1 MRRRTFLLAGLG
13 ATGALIFGWSLVPP
27 RQRLRTTHLP
37 DLPAGTVP
45 LNGWLAIAPDSSVTI
60 IAPKAEMGQGI
71 HTALAMLVAEEL
83 DCDWSQV
90 RVTHSGVDRIYNN
103 IAAIVDGLPFHED
116 LDSEPLVRGVRWL
129 TAKTMREIGVMMTGG
144 SSSVRDVW
152 EVARQAGATARAS
165 LVAAA
170 SQRTGVPVN
179 QCRTERGVVICGERR
194 LPYGELLQDAAAQ
207 RVSSTTLKPASAW
220 TIVGRDRGRLDA
232 EAKSSGMP
240 MFGLDVRVDG
250 MRYAAVTMAPAIGG
264 TVASFDRAAAMQQPG
279 VRAVVPLEGSS
290 FGDVPG
296 VAIIADSWW
305 QAKQALA
312 ALKVQWN
319 AGPHATLDS
328 GQIMRTLHEA
338 AQQDDGLPLRSVGE
352 AKEAIAKAAR
362 VLDVSYE
369 APYLA
374 HATMEPMNATVRVNP
389 DGAEVWT
396 GTQVPG
402 FARAAAAKV
411 LGLDDEQITLH
422 QVVLGGGFGRR
433 LEVDYVAQAAA
444 IAKAMPGTAV
454 QTVWS
459 REDDMR
465 HDFYR
470 PAAVTRWRAALDAN
484 GSLTGVVAHSA
495 AQAPFKSLSKRLGL
509 MFTSYG
515 PDKTIAEGTFDQPY
529 EFPAIHAS
537 STEVM
542 LPVPVGSWR
551 SVGYSH
557 QGFFLESFVDELAHE
572 AKQDPLRYR
581 QTLLAKHPR
590 ARAALDTVAT
600 ESEWFT
606 PISPAPDGQPR
617 ARGVALVRSFGTVV
631 AMVAEVSLSPTGV
644 IRVHRVITA
653 VDAGVA
659 VNPSGIRQQVES
671 AVVYGLSA
679 VLHGDVVIEEG
690 RVRPGNFHEYRP
702 LRMSECPE
710 IVTIIMPSS
719 EVPSGVGEPALPAI
733 APAVG
738 NALFAL
744 TGTRSRSLPL
754 RTSTTATHATTGTG
768 A

>member
-13 ATGALIFGWSLVPP
+13 ATGALVFGWSLVPP
-27 RQRLRTTHLP
+27 RQRLRTGHLP
-37 DLPAGTVP
+37 ELPSGTVP

-71 HTALAMLVAEEL
+71 HTALATLVAEEL

-90 RVTHSGVDRIYNN
+90 RVTHSGVDTIYNN

-116 LDSEPLVRGVRWL
+116 LNGEPLVRGVRWL
-129 TAKTMREIGVMMTGG
+129 TAKTMREVGVMMTGG

-165 LVAAA
+165 LLAAA
-170 SQRTGVPVN
+170 AQRTGVPATA
-179 QCRTERGVVICGERR
+179 CRTERGVVICGDRT
-194 LPYGELLQDAAAQ
+194 LPYGELLQEAAAQ
-207 RVSSTTLKPASAW
+207 RVNSATLKPAQAW
-220 TIVGRDRGRLDA
+220 TIIGRDRGRLDA
-232 EAKSSGMP
+232 DAKSTGAP

-250 MRYAAVTMAPAIGG
+250 MRYAAVNMAPTIGG
-264 TVASFDRAAAMQQPG
+264 TVAGFDRTAAMQQPG
-279 VRAVVPLEGSS
+279 VRAVVSLEGSS
-290 FGDVPG
+290 FGDAPG

-305 QAKQALA
+305 QAKQALR
-312 ALKVQWN
+312 ALNVQWN
-319 AGPHATLDS
+319 TGPHAALDS
-328 GQIMRTLHEA
+328 AQIMRTLREA
-338 AQQDDGLPLRSVGE
+338 AQHDEGLPLRSVGE
-352 AKEAIAKAAR
+352 AKEAIAKGPR
-362 VLDVSYE
+362 VLDVTYD

-374 HATMEPMNATVRVNP
+374 HATMEPMNAVVRVNAN
-389 DGAEVWT
+389 GAELWT

-402 FARAAAAKV
+402 FGRSAAAKV
-411 LGLDDEQITLH
+411 LGLDDDQITLH
-422 QVVLGGGFGRR
+422 QTVLGGGFGRR

-444 IAKAMPGTAV
+444 IAKALPGTAV
-454 QTVWS
+454 QTIWS

-470 PAAVTRWRAALDAN
+470 PAAVTRWRAALDAK
-484 GSLTGVVAHSA
+484 GALTGVVSHSA
-495 AQAPFKSLSKRLGL
+495 AQAPFKSLSRRLGL
-509 MFTSYG
+509 SLTSYG

-537 STEVM
+537 STEVT

-581 QTLLAKHPR
+581 QALLKKHPR
-590 ARAALDTVAT
+590 ARAALDTVAQ
-600 ESEWFT
+600 ESDWYT
-606 PISPAPDGQPR
+606 PLGPASDGQPR
-617 ARGVALVRSFGTVV
+617 ARGVALVRSFSTVV
-631 AMVAEVSLSPTGV
+631 AMVAEVSLSPTGT

-653 VDAGVA
+653 VDVGVA
-659 VNPSGIRQQVES
+659 VNPAGVRQQVES

-679 VLHGDVVIEEG
+679 ALHGAVLIEAG
-690 RVRPGNFHEYRP
+690 RVVPGNFHEYRP

-710 IVTIIMPSS
+710 IVTLIVPSS

-744 TGTRSRSLPL
+744 TGNRLRSLPL
-754 RTSTTATHATTGTG
+754 RAATSAAPG
-768 A
+768 AGA